1 MKKENLRKIM
11 LQAWQ
16 IFRATG
22 KHFSECL
29 KKAWLLFKLR
39 VKMQTQIVEFFY
51 QKIDGSIRQAFGTL
65 KESVFANVKG
75 AERKSNEFTFTYY
88 DTEKGEFRA
97 FKTYNLVSI
106 C

>member
-39 VKMQTQIVEFFY
+39 VKMQTQIVEFYY
-51 QKIDGSIRQAFGTL
+51 QKLNNETRQAFGTL

-75 AERKSNEFTFTYY
+75 AERKSNELTFCYF
-88 DTEKGEFRA
+88 DTIKNEFRA